1 VLARHGDYRYE
12 KAMSF
17 VDELKWRG
25 LIQQVSDERL
35 GELMRAEKLS
45 LYSGFDPT
53 ASSFHVGNLVPI
65 FALKRA
71 QLHGHKPIALVGGA
85 TGMIGDPS
93 GKADER
99 KLLSVET
106 IEANLQAMRKQL
118 ERFVENAVMVNNG
131 DWFRDFSYLGFLR
144 DVGKHFTVNMMLG
157 KESVRARLED
167 RESGISYT
175 EFSYM
180 LIQAYDFLWL
190 HDHHGCKLQI
200 GGSEQWGNITAGIE
214 LIRRLR
220 AKEAYAL
227 TLPLM
232 LDSQG
237 KKFGKSEKGAVWLD
251 ANLTSAYDFYQYFYR
266 VDDRDV
272 AKLLRFLTFLDEK
285 TILELEAALA
295 RAPEKREAQRVLAQE
310 MTRVVHGAEAVRQ
323 AEEAAAALFTG
334 ERKPGQIPPGAPSS
348 ELPAGRLTAGWP
360 LVDALVE
367 TELCKSKSE
376 ARRTIEQAGAYV
388 NDQPVQAVDHKL
400 GPADA
405 REGIILLRRGKKSYH
420 AVKVV

>member
-1 VLARHGDYRYE
+1 
-12 KAMSF
+12 MSF

-35 GELMRAEKLS
+35 GEIMGAEKLT

-53 ASSFHVGNLVPI
+53 ASSFHVGNLIPI
-65 FALKRA
+65 FAMRRA
-71 QLHGHKPIALVGGA
+71 QLFGHKPIGLVGGA

-106 IEANLQAMRKQL
+106 IESNLQAMRKQL

-144 DVGKHFTVNMMLG
+144 DVGKHFTVNMMMG
-157 KESVRARLED
+157 KESVRSRLED

-180 LIQAYDFLWL
+180 LIQAYDFLYL
-190 HDHHGCKLQI
+190 YDHYGCRLQI
-200 GGSEQWGNITAGIE
+200 GGSEQWGNITAGMD
-214 LIRRLR
+214 LIRKLR

-227 TLPLM
+227 TLPLL

-237 KKFGKSEKGAVWLD
+237 KKFGKSEKGAVFLD
-251 ANLTSAYDFYQYFYR
+251 AALTSVFDFYQYFVR

-272 AKLLRFLTFLDEK
+272 PKLLRSLTFLDEK
-285 TILELEAALA
+285 RILELEAELQS
-295 RAPEKREAQRVLAQE
+295 APEKRVAQKALAE
-310 MTRVVHGAEAVRQ
+310 ELTRVVHG
-323 AEEAAAALFTG
+323 EEALRQTEVAVASLFKD
-334 ERKPGQIPPGAPSS
+334 ERKPGEIPPGAPSS
-348 ELPAGRLTAGWP
+348 NVEAGKLAAGWA

-367 TELCKSKSE
+367 TTLCKSKSD
-376 ARRTIEQAGAYV
+376 ARRTIENSGAYV
-388 NDQPVQAVDHKL
+388 NDEQVKNIDHKL
-400 GPADA
+400 SPVDA
-405 REGIILLRRGKKSYH
+405 REGVILLSRGKKNHHY
-420 AVKVV
+420 VRVV